1 MNVNRR
7 EMTSNLSALARPVF
21 ISFSACLQNSKPASV
36 KSCWSQQQY
45 TSVSGPGHT
54 VHSFSPGDGPDDGS
68 DRLSGAGVDITEG
81 VFRRIFRPR
90 ASQKN
95 TNKKNKNGCLLLQ
108 RLASPVGRV
117 QRLTRN
123 RWTQRRMTLHGIPR
137 LLSCSSL

>member
-1 MNVNRR
+1 MMNVNRR
-7 EMTSNLSALARPVF
+7 EMTSNLSVLARRVF

-81 VFRRIFRPR
+81 DFSTYIQTTCISEKKRTKKTKTAVFSR
-90 ASQKN
+90 S
-95 TNKKNKNGCLLLQ
+95 
-108 RLASPVGRV
+108 V
-117 QRLTRN
+117 
-123 RWTQRRMTLHGIPR
+123 
-137 LLSCSSL
+137 